1 MSKPMHN
8 KEESA
13 ARLKEIMTVPAMSAE
28 RHALI
33 LRERIGHRR
42 SAEDAREQARYRRA
56 DGYAFA

>member
-1 MSKPMHN
+1 MTRPMHN

-42 SAEDAREQARYRRA
+42 SAEDTREQARYRRA
-56 DGYAFA
+56 DAYALC

>member
-42 SAEDAREQARYRRA
+42 SAEDARELAQHRHADSYR
-56 DGYAFA
+56 FS

>member
-1 MSKPMHN
+1 MTKPMHN

-33 LRERIGHRR
+33 LRQRIGHRR
-42 SAEDAREQARYRRA
+42 SVEDAREQARYRRA
-56 DGYAFA
+56 DALAFS

>member
-1 MSKPMHN
+1 MTKPMHN

-33 LRERIGHRR
+33 LRQRIGHRR
-42 SAEDAREQARYRRA
+42 NAENVREQARHRHA
-56 DGYAFA
+56 DVYAVC